1 MKQDRSATSPTSKD
15 VAAHAGVSQS
25 TVSRVL
31 VGDPH
36 VSNKTRER
44 VLHALAE
51 LNYQPHSAARVMKTG
66 RTGTVGVVISRL
78 TNPFYPEL
86 LDLLGQELHSAGMNL
101 LVWHAELGGDQ
112 QAMQALSQRAVD
124 GVIFTTATDST
135 PGLTKETNRELP
147 IILANRTVDDAPFDQ
162 VGGDGIQGG
171 RAAAEHLLA
180 LGHRKFGLISATRQP
195 STTREREEGF
205 RLALAEYGI
214 ELEAHLTYRGDF
226 SHEDGVRA
234 MRRLLLS
241 GTPPTAVFCVNDVL
255 ALGAL
260 DGAHTTNRR
269 VPEDV
274 SVVGYD
280 DIEIT
285 SWARYDLTTIH
296 QPTHAIAATSVR
308 LLMRRI
314 SEPTTPAEHIRLPVE
329 LVIRSSTAKAAGPN
343 C

>member
-1 MKQDRSATSPTSKD
+1 MVYDRAATAPTSKD

-44 VLHALAE
+44 VMRALDE

-66 RTGTVGVVISRL
+66 RTGSVGVVISRL

-112 QAMQALSQRAVD
+112 QALQALSQRAVD
-124 GVIFTTATDST
+124 GVIFTTATEST
-135 PGLTKETNRELP
+135 FGLADAANREAP
-147 IILANRTVDDAPFDQ
+147 IILANRTVDAAPFDQ
-162 VGGDGIQGG
+162 IAGDGVRGG
-171 RAAAEHLLA
+171 RTAAEHLLA
-180 LGHRKFGLISATRQP
+180 LGHSRFGLISADRQP

-205 RLALAEYGI
+205 RSALAEHGI
-214 ELEAHLTYRGDF
+214 ELEPHLIYRGGF
-226 SHEDGVRA
+226 SHEEGVRA

-255 ALGAL
+255 ALGAM
-260 DGAHTTNRR
+260 DGAQAANRR

-274 SVVGYD
+274 SVIGYD
-280 DIEIT
+280 DIAIA
-285 SWARYDLTTIH
+285 SWGRYDLTTVH

-308 LLMRRI
+308 MLMRRI
-314 SEPTTPAEHIRLPVE
+314 TEPTAPTEHIRLPVE
-329 LVIRSSTAKAAGPN
+329 LVIRSSTSAAP
-343 C
+343 

>member
-1 MKQDRSATSPTSKD
+1 MGKERTAATPTSKD

-36 VSNKTRER
+36 VSDKTRQR
-44 VLHALAE
+44 VTRALDE
-51 LNYQPHSAARVMKTG
+51 LKYQPHSAARIMKTG

-86 LDLLGQELHSAGMNL
+86 LDLLGQELHSAGMTMT
-101 LVWHAELGGDQ
+101 VWHAELGGDE
-112 QAMQALSQRAVD
+112 QALQAVSRRAVD
-124 GVIFTTATDST
+124 GVIFTTATEST
-135 PGLTKETNRELP
+135 SGLNSASRQHAP
-147 IILANRTVDDAPFDQ
+147 IVLANRTVDNVSFDQ
-162 VGGDGIQGG
+162 VAGDGIAGG
-171 RAAAEHLLA
+171 RSAGEHLLA
-180 LGHRKFGLISATRQP
+180 LGHRRFGLISALQRP

-205 RLALAEYGI
+205 CQALTEHGI
-214 ELEAHLTYRGDF
+214 ELEPHLVYRGDF
-226 SHEDGVRA
+226 THDDGVRA

-255 ALGAL
+255 ALGAV
-260 DGAHTTNRR
+260 DGAYAAGRQ

-280 DIEIT
+280 DIEIA
-285 SWARYDLTTIH
+285 SWGRYVLTTIH

-308 LLMRRI
+308 LLARRI
-314 SEPTTPAEHIRLPVE
+314 SEPSAEPEHVRIPVE
-329 LVIRSSTAKAAGPN
+329 LVIRDSTAPTLL
-343 C
+343 